1 MDAKLHYPIAI
12 HKQAG
17 YTWGKLADANPN
29 VPECELNAARC
40 VSLPM
45 FPELTDNEV
54 DYAIEQLRRW
64 DKANR

>member
-1 MDAKLHYPIAI
+1 
-12 HKQAG
+12 
-17 YTWGKLADANPN
+17 
-29 VPECELNAARC
+29 

-54 DYAIEQLRRW
+54 DYAIEQCRRW